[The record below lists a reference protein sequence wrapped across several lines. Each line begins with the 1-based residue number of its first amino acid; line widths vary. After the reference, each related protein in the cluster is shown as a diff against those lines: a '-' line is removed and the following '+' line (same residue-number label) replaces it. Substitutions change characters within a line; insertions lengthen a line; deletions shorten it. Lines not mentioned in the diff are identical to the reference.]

1 MARMAES
8 KLVAAAPRPGRV
20 AGSFRDPS
28 GQVFHFQ
35 DRILRTMDSAAA
47 IEFAS
52 AERVMRQLVVEGRL
66 VDFSDAEP
74 SLHQLLQGSI
84 ARVLQH
90 PLLEQI
96 TYPYEWSFAG
106 LKAAALFH
114 LQLQLDLLDQ
124 GFCLSDATA
133 YNVQFEGSRPTFI
146 DHLSIKPYRD
156 GQLWY
161 GHKQFC
167 EQFLV
172 PLLLRSVFDITHHS
186 WYRGNLEGVPSA
198 DFVKLLSTRHWFSH
212 KLFMHIILPAK
223 LQSSRTSQTKVDL
236 GDSRARRL
244 PKDAFRAML
253 AQLYSWISG
262 LKVDV
267 GKQSVWQGY
276 AANNTYTATQRSDKG
291 QYVAEFVAQHKP
303 RTIIDLG
310 CNTGDFS
317 YVALENGA
325 EKAIGFD
332 FDPHALDAAFD
343 RSVQTSKNF
352 LPLYLDA
359 RNPSPSQGWGER
371 ERQGFSSRFSADAV
385 LALAFEHHLAIAHNV
400 PLAEVVAWV
409 TQVAPK
415 GIIEFVPKEDETV
428 RRMLAGRED
437 IFSDYNEEAF
447 ASALSQKARVV
458 RKHLIPG
465 SKRTLYTFERSE

>member
-1 MARMAES
+1 
-8 KLVAAAPRPGRV
+8 
-20 AGSFRDPS
+20 
-28 GQVFHFQ
+28 
-35 DRILRTMDSAAA
+35 
-47 IEFAS
+47 
-52 AERVMRQLVVEGRL
+52 
-66 VDFSDAEP
+66 
-74 SLHQLLQGSI
+74 
-84 ARVLQH
+84 
-90 PLLEQI
+90 
-96 TYPYEWSFAG
+96 
-106 LKAAALFH
+106 
-114 LQLQLDLLDQ
+114 
-124 GFCLSDATA
+124 
-133 YNVQFEGSRPTFI
+133 
-146 DHLSIKPYRD
+146 
-156 GQLWY
+156 
-161 GHKQFC
+161 
-167 EQFLV
+167 
-172 PLLLRSVFDITHHS
+172 
-186 WYRGNLEGVPSA
+186 
-198 DFVKLLSTRHWFSH
+198 
-212 KLFMHIILPAK
+212 
-223 LQSSRTSQTKVDL
+223 
-236 GDSRARRL
+236 
-244 PKDAFRAML
+244 ML

-458 RKHLIPG
+458 NKHLIPG